1 MATRSMTD
9 TAIQRSMTL
18 GAIGRPMAGNAGLA
32 GNRGLADE
40 PGLGDLSAL
49 ALIWGLVRA
58 IADTPSD
65 AIDGLLHELTETPDR
80 RRMSV

>member
-18 GAIGRPMAGNAGLA
+18 GAIGRPMAGNA
-32 GNRGLADE
+32 GLADE